1 MLYEYIVIF
10 GYFLLIVGIGFAF
23 KNMAKSSTSDYFRGG
38 GRMLWWMVGSTAF
51 MAQFSAWTFTG
62 AAGKA
67 FTDGFAVCLV
77 FFANTFAY
85 FCGWA
90 YFSHRFRQ
98 MRVDTPTEGIRRRFG
113 HQNEQF
119 FSWALIVFSL
129 INAGI
134 WLNALGVFSSVV
146 FDTDISY
153 TIIISGLTV
162 LFVSVLSGAWGVVA
176 SDFVQTLVVAVVSI
190 ACAII
195 ALVKVGGPTVMIN
208 EFPTDFIMGP
218 DMNYGLLLVGTF
230 VFFLAKQ
237 MITIMN
243 LNDSFRF
250 LNAKD
255 SDNARKAS
263 LLAMVL
269 MGVGS
274 IIWFIPPWASAILYP
289 DAAAA
294 YPELGNKASD
304 AVYLVFTRNA
314 MPIGTVGL
322 LLAGLFAA
330 SMSSMD
336 SALNKNAGIFVRSI
350 YQPFF
355 AKKSMDDKALLKIS
369 QIVSFACGILAIG
382 FALFFKSLKELSLFE
397 LMMSVSTMIQVPL
410 LIPLIFGLFIKKTP
424 QWAPWVTVIL
434 GLFVSWF
441 MMNILTP
448 QVFASWIGIEELTR
462 RESVDMNLML
472 TIAGHLLITVSFFC
486 LTTFFYQE
494 EKDSHKQETD
504 KFFTD
509 IITPVIADAEQDDYD
524 CQQRDKLGLMVVIMG
539 SGMLLMTLIP
549 NPLWGRLVF
558 LACALVI
565 LGIGLLLRKS
575 ARKTSIHSVVSTS
588 VDKAI

>member
-1 MLYEYIVIF
+1 MFYDYLVIA
-10 GYFLLIVGIGFAF
+10 GYFTLIMGIGFAF
-23 KNMAKSSTSDYFRGG
+23 KGMAKNSTSDYFRGG

-67 FTDGFAVCLV
+67 YTDGFAVSLV

-98 MRVDTPTEGIRRRFG
+98 MRVDTPTEGIKRRFG
-113 HQNEQF
+113 QQNETF
-119 FSWALIVFSL
+119 FSWALIVFSV
-129 INAGI
+129 INAGV
-134 WLNALGVFSSVV
+134 WLNALGVFSSAV
-146 FDTDISY
+146 FNADITL
-153 TIIISGLTV
+153 TIIATGLTV

-190 ACAII
+190 ACAIV
-195 ALVKVGGPTVMIN
+195 ALVQVGGPVEMVTQ
-208 EFPTDFIMGP
+208 FPSDFMMGP

-255 SDNARKAS
+255 SDNARKAA

-269 MGVGS
+269 MGLGS
-274 IIWFIPPWASAILYP
+274 IIWFIPPWVSAILYP

-294 YPELGNKASD
+294 FPELGNKAAD
-304 AVYLVFTRNA
+304 AVYLVFARNT

-330 SMSSMD
+330 TMSSMD
-336 SALNKNAGIFVRSI
+336 SSLNKNAGIFVRSI
-350 YQPFF
+350 YQPLL
-355 AKKSMDDKALLKIS
+355 ARKNKVIDDKHLLKVS
-369 QIVSFACGILAIG
+369 RVVSFACGILVISV
-382 FALFFKSLKELSLFE
+382 ALFFKSLKELSLFD
-397 LMMSVSTMIQVPL
+397 LMMSLSTMIQVPL

-424 QWAPWVTVIL
+424 NWAPWVTVAL
-434 GLFVSWF
+434 GLFISWF

-448 QVFASWIGIEELTR
+448 QVFANWLGLNELTR

-472 TIAGHLLITVSFFC
+472 TIAAHLIFTAGFFC
-486 LTTFFYQE
+486 STTFFYKAEQDE
-494 EKDSHKQETD
+494 HKQERE
-504 KFFTD
+504 KFFVD
-509 IITPVIADAEQDDYD
+509 IETPVIADNEQDDYD
-524 CQQRDKLGLMVVIMG
+524 RKQRDKLGSMVLLMG
-539 SGMLLMTLIP
+539 SGVTFMALIP
-549 NPLWGRLVF
+549 NPLWGRGVF
-558 LACALVI
+558 VACALVI
-565 LGIGLLLRKS
+565 LAVGVFLKRS
-575 ARKTSIHSVVSTS
+575 AKPT
-588 VDKAI
+588 A